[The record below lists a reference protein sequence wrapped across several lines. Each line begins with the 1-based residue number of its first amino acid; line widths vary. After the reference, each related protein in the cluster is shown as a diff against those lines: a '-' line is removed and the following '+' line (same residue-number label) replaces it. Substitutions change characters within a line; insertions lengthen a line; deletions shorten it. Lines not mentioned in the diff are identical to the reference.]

1 MNDIINKDNS
11 GRTGFTVNA
20 EAIADAHL
28 KASHKF
34 KNWLESFRRIDVDDD
49 TACEIYRSEFLKS
62 LIGKQFA
69 VRLDQYR
76 EPSPIGDII
85 DGIMDVVTDKG
96 KTSLSDMAGRL
107 RQRGYQDF
115 TLSPLR
121 LSVDVNG
128 LTFSFENQF
137 HGRILSIGD
146 FYQETLS
153 RWDEAIIDSLETI
166 ECECRLSSLYPRFDR
181 IRKQHKIEQTAKDI
195 MLEAAMSILQ
205 ERLEGEEYNI
215 RLIHVYDSKVN
226 LNVQTKW
233 GELIIHSGIDQLA
246 EKLDVQIRL
255 KRKTYHHDTNRQI

>member
-34 KNWLESFRRIDVDDD
+34 KNWLESFRRMNVDDD

-62 LIGKQFA
+62 LIGKQLA

-96 KTSLSDMAGRL
+96 KTSLSEMAGRL
-107 RQRGYQDF
+107 RQRGHQDF

-195 MLEAAMSILQ
+195 MLEATMSILH
-205 ERLEGEEYNI
+205 ERLKGEEYSI